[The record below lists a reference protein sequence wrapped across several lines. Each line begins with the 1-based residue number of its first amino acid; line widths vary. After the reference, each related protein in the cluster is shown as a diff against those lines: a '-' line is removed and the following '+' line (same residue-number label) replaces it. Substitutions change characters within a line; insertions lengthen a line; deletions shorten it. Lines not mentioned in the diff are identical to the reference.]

1 MALMRLQ
8 DVWDPFRELEEI
20 SNRFNR
26 LFGTTKRTGDGERE
40 ALAKA
45 EWVPLC
51 EISENDKEYRIRLE
65 LPDVNKDD
73 VHVTL
78 ENGVLSI
85 QGERKEEKEEKGHRY
100 HRRELSYG
108 SFLRQFTMPGDIDEA
123 KVDASFKEGMLTVT
137 VGRAPAK
144 QAQAKEIAIH

>member
-26 LFGTTKRTGDGERE
+26 LFGPRKAGDGERE
-40 ALAKA
+40 VLAKT
-45 EWVPLC
+45 EWIPSC
-51 EISENDKEYRIRLE
+51 EISENEKEYRIRLE

-85 QGERKEEKEEKGHRY
+85 QGERKAEKEEKGYQY

-108 SFLRQFTMPGDIDEA
+108 SFLRQFTMPNDIDDTN
-123 KVDASFKEGMLTVT
+123 VDATFKDGMLTVT
-137 VGRAPAK
+137 VGRTATK
-144 QAQAKEIAIH
+144 ETKSKEIAIH

>member
-26 LFGTTKRTGDGERE
+26 LFGTKRAGDGERE
-40 ALAKA
+40 ILAKA
-45 EWVPLC
+45 EWFPSC
-51 EISENDKEYRIRLE
+51 EISESDKEYRIRLE

-85 QGERKEEKEEKGHRY
+85 QGERKAEKEEKGYKY

-123 KVDASFKEGMLTVT
+123 NVDATFKDGMLTVA
-137 VGRAPAK
+137 VGRTATKEAK
-144 QAQAKEIAIH
+144 AKEIAIH